1 MIEKTSG
8 SSAPHAIAL
17 STGSEPTTELMKE
30 SQIERAVCNYASS
43 VGMLAYKFTSPGRR
57 GVPDRL
63 FITDNGR
70 CFFIE
75 FKTPTGKLSPLQIN
89 EHKILRQRG
98 VDVYTV
104 YDVVQ
109 GKDVIDG
116 HV

>member
-1 MIEKTSG
+1 MT
-8 SSAPHAIAL
+8 
-17 STGSEPTTELMKE
+17 E

-43 VGMLAYKFTSPGRR
+43 IGMIAYKFTSPGRR

-63 FITDNGR
+63 IITDNGR

-75 FKTPTGKLSPLQIN
+75 FKTPTGRLSPLQIN
-89 EHKILRQRG
+89 EHRILRQRG

-104 YDVVQ
+104 YCFEQ

>member
-1 MIEKTSG
+1 MT
-8 SSAPHAIAL
+8 
-17 STGSEPTTELMKE
+17 E
-30 SQIERAVCNYASS
+30 SQIERAVCNHASS
-43 VGMLAYKFTSPGRR
+43 IGMLAYKFTSPGRR

-109 GKDVIDG
+109 GKDVIDNYETKL
-116 HV
+116 